1 MFFKNKI
8 IRYIFLV
15 SLIICVSY
23 PLINI
28 YFIYPTFTDLLVRN
42 TENEAIRLG
51 NHLSSMFFDNEGAIS
66 KDRIDN
72 MMGNKS
78 HNLID
83 DFKLM
88 KLKMFAPSGET
99 IYSTS
104 ESDIGKVNK
113 HDYYH
118 NIVARGKPFTKVVI
132 KDTESLEGQIVKA
145 DVVETYVPVMS
156 DGKFIGAFEIYYDIT
171 ARNKDLNSVML
182 PSSAI
187 PFVIMLIFLFV
198 MTRILVKQDNILI
211 KQEGDE
217 AELVALNSQLES
229 EIAERN
235 RAEKYMLE
243 FAEKLESSN
252 KELQEFAHIASHDL
266 QEPLRKVMSFGDRL
280 KNKYADVLGDQG
292 RDYLERMQNA
302 AKRMQNLIQG
312 LLMFSRVSSK
322 AQPYEQVD
330 LSEITREVISDLEIR
345 IEELGGKVEVENMP
359 VLKADAL
366 QMRQLFQNLI
376 GNALKFHKEDEAP
389 IVRVTSVPAG
399 KDGVEEE
406 GTQSSKFHKIIF
418 EDNGIGFEEKYADRI
433 FGMFQRLH
441 GRTEYEGTGIGL
453 SVCKKIV
460 DRHGGKIETKS
471 SPGNG
476 TKFIITL
483 PAESEEGDSGE

>member
-15 SLIICVSY
+15 SIIICVSY

-51 NHLSSMFFDNEGAIS
+51 NHLSSIFFDNDGAIS
-66 KDRIDN
+66 KDRIDS
-72 MMGNKS
+72 MMNNKS

-118 NIVARGKPFTKVVI
+118 NIVARGKPFTKVAI

-156 DGKFIGAFEIYYDIT
+156 DGKFIGA
-171 ARNKDLNSVML
+171 
-182 PSSAI
+182 
-187 PFVIMLIFLFV
+187 IFLLV
-198 MTRILVKQDNILI
+198 MTLILSKQDKFLI
-211 KQEGDE
+211 KQEEYE

-399 KDGVEEE
+399 KDGSEEE
-406 GTQSSKFHKIIF
+406 STQSSKFHKIIF

-433 FGMFQRLH
+433 FGVFQRLH